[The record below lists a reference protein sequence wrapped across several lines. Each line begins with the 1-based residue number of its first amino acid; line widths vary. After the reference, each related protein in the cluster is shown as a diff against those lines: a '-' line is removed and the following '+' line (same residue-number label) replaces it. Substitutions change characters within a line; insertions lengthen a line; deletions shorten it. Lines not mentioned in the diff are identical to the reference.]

1 MRIIRA
7 ILLVALVSLT
17 DCHVGGDAASSRASS
32 RARVSSTTAVA
43 VEILPAA
50 PGDPVGG
57 GAAAFAHGLDGAHGG
72 VRLEGKNNYMGK
84 GAPPAVGTA
93 SGAGRP
99 RPSVEHHL
107 MSPSSMR
114 DALRGLGLDV
124 SAMDAHALLRR
135 FDGDRNGGLDVR
147 EFARVGRQPAPG
159 PAPLSRPRERAGV
172 GAVVEDGVVNDGV
185 PTRVGAAA
193 ADAAVAKAMVDA
205 LEGLMTLMVQNSAT
219 ITGDATLN
227 TLFRGFAGR
236 GRGGERGG
244 RGEREMGSRTM
255 YEREGKSPAP
265 EGAGADASD
274 NTYADADAD
283 TADGDTAD
291 ADANTAAASYA
302 APEPD
307 TTNGAELSFLEVG
320 ALTHNLGASSVKGRH
335 AHSAR
340 SEHQDAASKDGLA
353 QALAAGNFAKL
364 IQMQQRQQSEMQRE
378 FASQREEIALLKKEY
393 HHDHDAQVRGGVY
406 FLGEES
412 GGRTAV

>member
-7 ILLVALVSLT
+7 TLLVALVSLT
-17 DCHVGGDAASSRASS
+17 DCHVGGGAASS

-43 VEILPAA
+43 LEILPAV
-50 PGDPVGG
+50 PGGPVGA
-57 GAAAFAHGLDGAHGG
+57 GAAAFAHGLDVAHGGLDGAHGR
-72 VRLEGKNNYMGK
+72 VRFEGKNNYMGK
-84 GAPPAVGTA
+84 RVPPAVGTR

-99 RPSVEHHL
+99 RAEFEHHL
-107 MSPSSMR
+107 MSPASMR

-147 EFARVGRQPAPG
+147 EFARVGRQPAPR
-159 PAPLSRPRERAGV
+159 PAPLSRPREFAGV
-172 GAVVEDGVVNDGV
+172 GAVVVEDGVVNGGA
-185 PTRVGAAA
+185 PTRAGAAV

-236 GRGGERGG
+236 GRRGE

-274 NTYADADAD
+274 DTNADAD
-283 TADGDTAD
+283 TADAD
-291 ADANTAAASYA
+291 ADADTAAASYA

-307 TTNGAELSFLEVG
+307 TTDGAELSFLEVG

-393 HHDHDAQVRGGVY
+393 HHDHDAQVRGG
-406 FLGEES
+406 FFWGEGS